1 MRTKE
6 NANDYRF
13 IKEPDIPAIDISDL
27 KKNTH
32 VEYAFLPYQ
41 IEKILIKNGLT
52 VGEAKYFSSDIKKA
66 HMLFSINDKVNDMLG
81 ISKILMNFISVE
93 DYEKLD
99 IEILSEIIVYQK
111 EKKFNKDLLKQI
123 IRKTIDDKKFD
134 YIAYVNKHM
143 SSVEDFSDVI
153 NEVLDEK
160 KDIVE
165 KIQKGDDKKI
175 NLLV

>member
-1 MRTKE
+1 
-6 NANDYRF
+6 
-13 IKEPDIPAIDISDL
+13 
-27 KKNTH
+27 
-32 VEYAFLPYQ
+32 
-41 IEKILIKNGLT
+41 
-52 VGEAKYFSSDIKKA
+52 
-66 HMLFSINDKVNDMLG
+66 
-81 ISKILMNFISVE
+81 
-93 DYEKLD
+93 
-99 IEILSEIIVYQK
+99 VYQK